1 MFRFRHIALLLV
13 ALACHTLAMAQQG
26 SAVRFDSL
34 TADFGHINELDGVVR
49 RSFTAVNEGAD
60 SVLIREIVSTCDCT
74 STHQKA
80 VTLAP
85 RESLTFEV
93 MYDPTNRPG
102 RFERTLYVVV
112 SDSDTPIELMIT
124 GRVIPRERTVEE
136 IYPYYMGGGLRLDNT
151 FASFTYI
158 EHGKQYTMQI
168 AYANTSDDELE
179 LRFVPNVESGALR
192 IDYPERI
199 APHTTGDI
207 TFSYALPADSRCY
220 GQLDDRVWVEVNGER
235 SRLMVTAYGVA
246 VDNFDEVD
254 DILSPRA
261 VYSKK
266 NIKFGDVNR
275 SSRCLTQP
283 LELKN
288 EGGAMLYV
296 RDVRCDS
303 PAVKCRMRGGK
314 RVAEGRSKIVR
325 VKLNPREVEAD
336 GNFVTRLR
344 IVTNDPLTPLQVVR
358 LTAVVK

>member
-1 MFRFRHIALLLV
+1 MLRFRYIAMLVV
-13 ALACHTLAMAQQG
+13 ALVCQSMAMAQQG

-34 TADFGHINELDGVVR
+34 TADFGHIREVDGVVKH
-49 RSFTAVNEGAD
+49 SFTAVNEGAD

-74 STHQKA
+74 STHQRA
-80 VTLAP
+80 VTLASG
-85 RESLTFEV
+85 ETLTFEV

-102 RFERTLYVVV
+102 RFERTLYVIV
-112 SDSDTPIELMIT
+112 SDSDSPIELTII

-158 EHGKQYTMQI
+158 EHGKEYTMQI
-168 AYANTSDDELE
+168 AYANTSDDELA
-179 LRFVPNVESGALR
+179 LRFVPSVESGVLH

-199 APHTTGDI
+199 APHSTGDI
-207 TFSYALPADSRCY
+207 TFSYSLPEGSGRY
-220 GQLDDRVWVEVNGER
+220 GQLDDRFYVDIDGER

-246 VDNFDEVD
+246 VDNFDSVD

-275 SSRCLTQP
+275 SSRRHIATFDLA
-283 LELKN
+283 N
-288 EGGAMLYV
+288 EGGATLYV
-296 RDVRCDS
+296 RSVECESD
-303 PAVKCRMRGGK
+303 AVKCTLRGGK
-314 RVAEGRSKIVR
+314 RIAEGKSQRCR
-325 VKLNPREVEAD
+325 LRLNPRRVDAE
-336 GNFVTRLR
+336 GNFITRLR

-358 LTAVVK
+358 IVAVVE